1 MRRLM
6 EALAISCVLGL
17 SACVTTTYGTR
28 PQPVANQADT
38 FRFRIFPNAF
48 AMEGTFADR
57 AADEEIGKFRVA
69 NGYASSAILSRDYR
83 DSAFVYT
90 VKFTR

>member
-1 MRRLM
+1 MRQLVK
-6 EALAISCVLGL
+6 ALAVACALGLASCV
-17 SACVTTTYGTR
+17 TPTHGTR

-69 NGYASSAILSRDYR
+69 NGYASSAILSRDQR
-83 DSAFVYT
+83 DSAFIYT